1 MLQVSEEKVYTE
13 EVSTEEVSVEELGR
27 MLREV
32 VALSEA
38 RLKHSANMVCT

>member
-1 MLQVSEEKVYTE
+1 MSQVSEEE
-13 EVSTEEVSVEELGR
+13 GHAEVSKGEVSVEELGR